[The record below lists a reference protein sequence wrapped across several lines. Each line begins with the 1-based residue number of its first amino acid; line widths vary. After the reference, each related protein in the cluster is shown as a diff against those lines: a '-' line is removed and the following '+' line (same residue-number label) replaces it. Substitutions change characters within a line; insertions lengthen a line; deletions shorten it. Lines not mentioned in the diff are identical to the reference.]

1 MELGVVNA
9 AVDIDLRCDVAP
21 LGEALANGVE
31 RWLLKLGLA
40 DEADGKGAAAEVAF
54 FIRGYSRLHFLE
66 TQIAALCEEVSA
78 SKNCKYDTTGT
89 SS

>member
-1 MELGVVNA
+1 MELGIVNA

-31 RWLLKLGLA
+31 RWFLKLGLA

-54 FIRGYSRLHFLE
+54 FIRGYSRFHFLE

-78 SKNCKYDTTGT
+78 SNNCKYDTTGT